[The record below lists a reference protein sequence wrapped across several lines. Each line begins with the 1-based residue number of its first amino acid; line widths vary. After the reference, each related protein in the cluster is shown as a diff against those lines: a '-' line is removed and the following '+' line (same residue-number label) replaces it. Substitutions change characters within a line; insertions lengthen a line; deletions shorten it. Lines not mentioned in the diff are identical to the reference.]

1 MDDII
6 METCRYTVAVR
17 RDFIARHMLIGGDWG
32 PENKPH
38 THHYVVEARLYG
50 KKLDRHGFLLDIC
63 EVETHLDK
71 LVDYFRDTT
80 FNNLPEFEGLNPSI
94 ENFARILCRALGKEI
109 NATGLTGLSIK
120 IWENDAAWAEYQEAL

>member
-1 MDDII
+1 MYI
-6 METCRYTVAVR
+6 VAVER
-17 RDFIARHMLIGGDWG
+17 YFIARHMLIGGDWG
-32 PENKPH
+32 PENEPH
-38 THHYVVEARLYG
+38 AHHYVVEARLSG

-80 FNNLPEFEGLNPSI
+80 LNDLPEFEGLNPSI

-109 NATGLTGLSIK
+109 NVAGLTGLSIK
-120 IWENDAAWAEYQEAL
+120 IWENDAAWAEYRETF